1 MIKLADWSDKE
12 WAEYLKVSER
22 TARHYFGKGIIHGAY
37 KNSRGEWRAAGNGL
51 NKYLTY
57 QNMAHHSGWKLDEDG
72 DYIDPNLSKELGEA
86 FKPLFNSRKETVMR
100 EARAV
105 RLASALTRAMKRL
118 PLEGNQ
124 LDAFEEA
131 SRWKLSSPTPTKL
144 PDELANYLPTKSST
158 KIIKGL
164 FDNGLLEYAE
174 LLVAMVSAINLD
186 GKAISNQLPSAYV
199 EWVKIRGQRP
209 TGEFIK
215 ENDFLRIE
223 TKLNKS
229 SYRRFKQLTKKYG
242 RLKLLN
248 EAKRLH
254 PDSSDVCEQ
263 FEAKSCHEGAADW
276 RIQPYKAIES

>member
-1 MIKLADWSDKE
+1 MDKAADWSDKE

-51 NKYLTY
+51 NKYLTC
-57 QNMAHHSGWKLDEDG
+57 QNIARACGWKQDEDG
-72 DYIDPNLSKELGEA
+72 VFIDPRLSSELKVA
-86 FKPLFNSRKETVMR
+86 LKPLFDARRETVVR
-100 EARAV
+100 EAQAM

-118 PLEGNQ
+118 PLEENK
-124 LDAFEEA
+124 LDAIEEA

-144 PDELANYLPTKSST
+144 PNELADYLPTKSST

-174 LLVAMVSAINLD
+174 LFVAMVSAINLD
-186 GKAISNQLPSAYV
+186 GKALGNRLPSAYP
-199 EWVKIRGQRP
+199 EWVKIRGLCS
-209 TGEFIK
+209 TGRLIRG
-215 ENDFLRIE
+215 NDSLTVE
-223 TKLNKS
+223 TKPNKS

-242 RLKLLN
+242 RSKLLN

-254 PDSSDVCEQ
+254 PDTSDVCEQ
-263 FEAKSCHEGAADW
+263 FEAKSCHEGAANW
-276 RIQPYKAIES
+276 HIEPHKAIES